1 MWFGGYVAR
10 RGGPRGKRGIK
21 KPDPVRVQIGVGGKK
36 PIGVRMTRELMD
48 DIITQWIETGRL
60 PKGLK
65 ITDVRWINPKRSDT
79 SLARWKEATTPGQI
93 NKARRTLRL
102 SQLLQGG
109 MRFRSVGRIK
119 GSRAA

>member
-1 MWFGGYVAR
+1 MASKRKGGK
-10 RGGPRGKRGIK
+10 RGKRGAGK
-21 KPDPVRVQIGVGGKK
+21 ADPVRVQIAVGGKK

-48 DIITQWIETGRL
+48 DIITQWVESGRL

-65 ITDVRWINPKRSDT
+65 ITQVRWINPKRADK
-79 SLARWKEATTPGQI
+79 SLARWKEATTTGQI

-109 MRFRSVGRIK
+109 MRFRSVGSIK
-119 GSRAA
+119 GVR